1 MFYTINFKRKKK
13 AKNIYVNQQ
22 RAFGGEED
30 CMSSVCRLNL

>member
-22 RAFGGEED
+22 RAFWGG
-30 CMSSVCRLNL
+30 RLYVERL